1 MNNKT
6 KYMTAF
12 TINMIVISS
21 CLLIPVIIEGINIG
35 RNVQTYYANEK
46 VILPGSYDVLKWEI
60 KESERLYGE
69 IRSYNATIDE
79 YYEYDMGYLQVI
91 FVIMR
96 DNQFEEWYDEGAPKP
111 NIINSSYYFNYAYL
125 SINNLDFDLEDEYVL
140 VFYNDNIDPITI
152 RVDLTL
158 IPWGH
163 IIPTAVLG
171 IPMIICF
178 IGLII
183 KLIATNE
190 NIAKLEKSKK
200 ISGRSIM
207 EIDNDAEPQPIIKGN
222 KFCVSCGA
230 PITPK
235 DGHYCPNCGSSV

>member
-46 VILPGSYDVLKWEI
+46 IILPGSYDTLKWDI
-60 KESERLYGE
+60 KESERLYGY
-69 IRSYNATIDE
+69 IRSYNATIGEFD
-79 YYEYDMGYLQVI
+79 YLEVI
-91 FVIMR
+91 LAIMTDR
-96 DNQFEEWYDEGAPKP
+96 QFEDWYDGGANKP
-111 NIINSSYYFNYAYL
+111 NIINSTYYFNYGYL
-125 SINNLDFDLEDEYVL
+125 NIENLDFNYEDEYIL
-140 VFYNDNIDPITI
+140 VFFNDNTDPIEI

-158 IPWGH
+158 VPWGH

-207 EIDNDAEPQPIIKGN
+207 EIDNDADPQPITKSN